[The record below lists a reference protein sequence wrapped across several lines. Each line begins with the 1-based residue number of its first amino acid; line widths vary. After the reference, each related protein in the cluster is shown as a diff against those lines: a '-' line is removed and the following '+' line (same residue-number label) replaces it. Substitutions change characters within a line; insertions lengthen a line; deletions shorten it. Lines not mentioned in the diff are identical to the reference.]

1 MTAEHETSKPHE
13 YGDRMERYAKARARN
28 RRRACREAGKDLRE
42 SISELRRQL
51 QHDDSEDY
59 RQSA

>member
-1 MTAEHETSKPHE
+1 MNAETETKTHE

-28 RRRACREAGKDLRE
+28 RRRACREAGKDLRD
-42 SISELRRQL
+42 SITELRRQL
-51 QHDDSEDY
+51 QHPDSEEL